1 MLPLSEGGF
10 KRMSG
15 GFETLCPSTVQFVV
29 PLVYSKFKRIV
40 FFPTILS
47 DILGLIVYGLSLA
60 NRGSEW

>member
-1 MLPLSEGGF
+1 MGLKPCVLV
-10 KRMSG
+10 
-15 GFETLCPSTVQFVV
+15 LQFVV